1 MRNLPAHAWRTW
13 KIELRGDHIEVLAHL
28 HPAVIG
34 GVVGSPGAPARQR
47 SQYDTCQIVG
57 MNVVCIGIALRGQCR
72 QARASDDVHVL
83 LDSYAVVPV
92 DSTLLFTS
100 LRGVLPK
107 VLLNVDIGDRAVIDR
122 SRCDCAYGRLGCDV
136 RLHTIRSSDKITEFG
151 VTFAVQDVFHVLEH
165 ALPRRFGGAAGD
177 YQLVEDR
184 DADGLPRYTI
194 VVDPRLSGINDGDV
208 ADTFLREMAGVE
220 RHYGF
225 MAAVWA
231 RSKILTVRREA
242 PLAGSSGKMLP
253 FYRKG

>member
-1 MRNLPAHAWRTW
+1 MT
-13 KIELRGDHIEVLAHL
+13 
-28 HPAVIG
+28 
-34 GVVGSPGAPARQR
+34 PARRR
-47 SQYDTCQIVG
+47 SIEASGAKAAPLYGSTEAPW
-57 MNVVCIGIALRGQCR
+57 IGGQCR
-72 QARASDDVHVL
+72 QASASDDVHVL

-107 VLLNVDIGDRAVIDR
+107 VLLNVDIGDRAVIDN
-122 SRCDCAYGRLGCDV
+122 SPCDCVYGRLGCDV

-194 VVDPRLSGINDGDV
+194 VVDPRLSGINEGDV
-208 ADTFLREMAGVE
+208 TDTFLREMAGLE

-242 PLAGSSGKMLP
+242 PMAGSSGKMLP
-253 FYRKG
+253 FYRKR